1 MSAPSAGREVRL
13 DVRDDIRRG
22 QEPFQRIMTAVAGL
36 GPEDV
41 LVLRA
46 PFEPVPLYRVL
57 GRKGFVHRTE
67 RRGEDDWWVWFS
79 RQPGPGE
86 PDAAAAAVGDDPL
99 TMTLDVRGLEPP
111 LPMVR
116 ILERLERLGPG
127 QRLEVVHDRRPVF
140 LYPQLDERGFLHE
153 THEPEP
159 GVVRIVIRPKAG
171 GA

>member
-1 MSAPSAGREVRL
+1 MSGPTGGREVRL

-22 QEPFQRIMTAVAGL
+22 QEPFPRIMTTVAGL

-41 LVLRA
+41 LVLRV

-79 RQPGPGE
+79 RQPGSDEPG
-86 PDAAAAAVGDDPL
+86 AAAAAVGEDSG
-99 TMTLDVRGLEPP
+99 TMRLDVRGLEPP

-116 ILERLERLGPG
+116 ILECLERLGPG
-127 QRLEVVHDRRPVF
+127 QRLEVIHDRRPLF

-159 GVVRIVIRPKAG
+159 GLVQILIRPKAR